1 MRLSPSLLTFGLSSA
16 VPSLA
21 WADGG
26 CAGIFDGWD
35 CFVMTLVVVSPLA
48 FIAWIISIAV
58 GAAIM
63 RGPRRDLL
71 ILTAVMAFAGLG
83 TVIGSV
89 WLFEQLQ
96 TEGLWE
102 LLVGPVLVFV
112 EAVILAVLLRRRA
125 ISRD

>member
-1 MRLSPSLLTFGLSSA
+1 MRSLLSLFTLGLASA
-16 VPSLA
+16 PSFA

-35 CFVMTLVVVSPLA
+35 CFVTTLVVVAPLA
-48 FIAWIISIAV
+48 FIAWVVSIAV

-63 RGPRRDLL
+63 RSSRGDLL
-71 ILTAVMAFAGLG
+71 ILTGVMAIAGLG

-112 EAVILAVLLRRRA
+112 EAVILATVLRRRA
-125 ISRD
+125 SSQS